1 MNYFKIV
8 GAFICFYIFNTLHFW
23 GVFELSINAPETGTL
38 FQVIAFSVTVFVLG
52 IMLISGSRSNH
63 VKQQT
68 DFLKEEWDRLQ
79 QVKDDEQKIKD
90 RVAAHAGEQT
100 TFAPMATPLAI
111 NDDVN
116 DAGRRMEMD
125 GGDDA
130 DADNN
135 AEPLDVLP
143 DDRN

>member
-1 MNYFKIV
+1 
-8 GAFICFYIFNTLHFW
+8 
-23 GVFELSINAPETGTL
+23 
-38 FQVIAFSVTVFVLG
+38 
-52 IMLISGSRSNH
+52 
-63 VKQQT
+63 
-68 DFLKEEWDRLQ
+68 
-79 QVKDDEQKIKD
+79 
-90 RVAAHAGEQT
+90 
-100 TFAPMATPLAI
+100 MATPLAI